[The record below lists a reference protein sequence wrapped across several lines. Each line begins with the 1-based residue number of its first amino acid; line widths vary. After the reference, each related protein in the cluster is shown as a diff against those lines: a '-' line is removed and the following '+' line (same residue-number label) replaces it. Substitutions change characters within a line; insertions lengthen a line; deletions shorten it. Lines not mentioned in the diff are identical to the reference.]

1 MNIITDQKLCWPHN
15 LKKSMVIMWRF
26 TRTTGTQTIISSH
39 SSPKPWCSQ
48 DQQSRMEAPLK
59 EPWDHPKD
67 SLVQFI
73 QAIKEVLFRMNRSWW
88 VGADLSHQESSLLE
102 LTFLTNLQRTREA
115 ATSLQ
120 RGPSSYRQGV
130 VTEAQRV
137 QEGRLLTLQTTDS
150 SRESKI
156 SRAGIFSERP

>member
-1 MNIITDQKLCWPHN
+1 
-15 LKKSMVIMWRF
+15 MVIMWRF
-26 TRTTGTQTIISSH
+26 TLTTGTQTTISSL

-48 DQQSRMEAPLK
+48 DQHFRMEAPLK
-59 EPWDHPKD
+59 EPRDHPKD

-73 QAIKEVLFRMNRSWW
+73 QAIEVLFQMKRSWW
-88 VGADLSHQESSLLE
+88 VGADLSHPMASQLE
-102 LTFLTNLQRTREA
+102 LTLLTILKRTREG

-130 VTEAQRV
+130 VTEASRV
-137 QEGRLLTLQTTDS
+137 QEDRWLTLQTSDS

-156 SRAGIFSERP
+156 SRAGIFSGRP